1 MYTFVFVGRTTKYR
15 EQLVSNNCFTQC
27 CFQFFY
33 CKFFAFQVFHHDIV
47 VCFSDSID
55 HHFATSF
62 CYFLIF
68 SRDIS
73 DFIFFTVIGFVN
85 FRFHS
90 HQVDDAFESIFRA
103 DWHLDSYG
111 ICTQT
116 SFHHVNYVEEV
127 STYSIHLIYIS
138 DTRYAVVRSLTPYCF
153 GLWFNAAFS
162 TEYRNRTVKYT

>member
-1 MYTFVFVGRTTKYR
+1 MYTFVFVGRTTKNW

-27 CFQFFY
+27 CFQFFNGD
-33 CKFFAFQVFHHDIV
+33 FFTFQIFHHNIV
-47 VCFSDSID
+47 ISFSDSID

-68 SRDIS
+68 CWDIS

-90 HQVDDAFESIFRA
+90 HQIDDAFESIFSA
-103 DWHLDSYG
+103 DWHLNSYG

-116 SFHHVNYVEEV
+116 GFHHINYVEEV